1 VLRPGET
8 QSFNYRGFW
17 CIRLALAS
25 DDDDE
30 AGQAATPPSALS
42 RAATFFFPATAQPAP
57 VSANGPVRWEEM
69 IEVVGYSIDGGNH
82 GNLLGMA

>member
-17 CIRLALAS
+17 CIRLELTDDAEGPPAAL
-25 DDDDE
+25 
-30 AGQAATPPSALS
+30 PSALS
-42 RAATFFFPATAQPAP
+42 RAATFLFRGSAQPSPAP
-57 VSANGPVRWEEM
+57 AALEQEVRWEEM
-69 IEVVGYSIDGGNH
+69 IEVVGYSIDEGNH